1 MAIQLKSTKGYGKN
15 RGVRIVCY
23 GLSGAGKTTL
33 IRTLPNPVIIS
44 AEGGLLSL
52 DDDNTA
58 PMPYIETTTL
68 KQVKE
73 AYEWAASSE
82 ESRQFGSIAID
93 SLSEIAEVILSSEK
107 ETSKDPRQAY
117 GAMQDEISK
126 LIRQFRDLP
135 GDRHVYFTA
144 KAEKSQDQTGKVLY
158 APSLPGAK
166 AGQGV
171 PYFFDFVLAARVEV
185 GVDNKIER
193 AIQTQSDG
201 LWLAKSRGWKLDPW
215 EPMDLGHIIGKI
227 TAGGDSDAEEAAE

>member
-1 MAIQLKSTKGYGKN
+1 MAIQLKSTRGYGKN

-52 DDDNTA
+52 DDESTA
-58 PMPYIETTTL
+58 PMPYIEVTTL
-68 KQVKE
+68 KQVQD
-73 AYEWAASSE
+73 AYAWAASSE

-93 SLSEIAEVILSSEK
+93 SLSEIAEVILSGEK
-107 ETSKDPRQAY
+107 ATAKDPRQAY

-144 KAEKSQDQTGKVLY
+144 KAEKMQDETGKILY
-158 APSLPGAK
+158 SPSLPGAK
-166 AGQGV
+166 AGQSV
-171 PYFFDFVLAARVEV
+171 PYFFDFVLAARVERTPD
-185 GVDNKIER
+185 GTTER
-193 AIQTQSDG
+193 AIMTQSDG
-201 LWLAKSRGWKLDPW
+201 IWLAKSRGWKLDPW
-215 EPMDLGHIIGKI
+215 EPMDLGAIIAKI
-227 TAGGDSDAEEAAE
+227 TAGDSVEGEAE